1 MLSPMDR
8 SALSR
13 VIVVANGKGGAGK
26 TGVATNIAGLIALAG
41 WRTLFIEL
49 DPQGDAGR
57 IFGYYWQDAS
67 DEGQSIL
74 NASMNPGSALVPHLK
89 NVRPNLDVAPGG
101 ARLDDLEGIIQS
113 RAKHGTPDVTLLAKA
128 LMPIAGDYDLIVID
142 TPPTRP
148 LLLQLALTAA
158 RWVVVPTRPGRNSI
172 MGLATLA
179 RELEHVTGTNP
190 DLEIL
195 GAVLFDVET
204 QAKVIRTQAIDDI
217 NQVLDGAAPVF
228 TNIIRHASKAAVAAE
243 ERGKLVHELAD
254 EVENAPPFWEAL
266 RAGKPQPQQ
275 AGSAPALAQD
285 YLLLAQE
292 ILTSIATRESSTTEE
307 SA

>member
-1 MLSPMDR
+1 MDR

-26 TGVATNIAGLIALAG
+26 TGVATNLAGLAALAG

-57 IFGYYWQDAS
+57 IFGYYWRS
-67 DEGQSIL
+67 DSDDGQSIL
-74 NASMNPGSALVPHLK
+74 NVAMTANGTLTPALRE
-89 NVRPNLDVAPGG
+89 VRPNLDVAPGG
-101 ARLDDLEGIIQS
+101 AKLDDLEAIVQS
-113 RAKHGTPDVTLLAKA
+113 RTNRGKYDVTLLAKA
-128 LMPIAGDYDLIVID
+128 LLPIADNYDLIVID

-158 RWVVVPTRPGRNSI
+158 RWVLVPTKPGRNSI

-179 RELEHVTGTNP
+179 RELEHVTDTNP

-195 GAVLFDVET
+195 GAVLFDVEA
-204 QAKVIRTQAIDDI
+204 QAKVIRAQAIDDI

-228 TNIIRHASKAAVAAE
+228 SNIIRHASKAAVAAE
-243 ERGKLVHELAD
+243 ERGKLIHELAE
-254 EVENAPPFWEAL
+254 EVENAPPFYEAL
-266 RAGKPQPQQ
+266 RAGKPVQQQP
-275 AGSAPALAQD
+275 GSAPALAQD
-285 YLLLAQE
+285 YVLLTQE
-292 ILTSIATRESSTTEE
+292 ILTTIAERESASTQE